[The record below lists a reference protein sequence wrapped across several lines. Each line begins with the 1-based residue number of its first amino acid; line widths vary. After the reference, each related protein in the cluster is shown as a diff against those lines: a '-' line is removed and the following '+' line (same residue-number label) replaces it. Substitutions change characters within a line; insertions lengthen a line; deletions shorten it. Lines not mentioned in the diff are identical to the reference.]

1 MRVFFLAMALYPET
15 QRIAQHEIDQTIG
28 KEAFLTF
35 QDRQRLPYV
44 QALCKE
50 VMRWRPVTPIAVP
63 HVLRQ
68 DDLIGD
74 YFVPKGTVV
83 IGNTWSAFPIN
94 VKDTFMLN
102 LFRSLLHRESVFGH
116 DADKFRPERFLNG
129 GIKSFDAAFGYG
141 KRSESNSVSLM
152 HACKSLCKQPLL
164 GSARENCLQKRLCLS

>member
-28 KEAFLTF
+28 KEAFPTF

-68 DDLIGD
+68 DDLIGN
-74 YFVPKGTVV
+74 YFIPKGTVV
-83 IGNTWSAFPIN
+83 IGNTWSASPIN
-94 VKDTFMLN
+94 V
-102 LFRSLLHRESVFGH
+102 
-116 DADKFRPERFLNG
+116 
-129 GIKSFDAAFGYG
+129 
-141 KRSESNSVSLM
+141 
-152 HACKSLCKQPLL
+152 
-164 GSARENCLQKRLCLS
+164 